1 MTPSASAT
9 LLVVDD
15 DLAQLDLLEMTLTR
29 AGYAVLRATSGEAAL
44 RILAERPEIDLMLL
58 DVILPGGLDG
68 LEVCRRVRTDLG
80 RPYLPIIMVTALG
93 HADQIARG
101 LDAGADDYM
110 TKPFTQRE
118 ILARVQT
125 ALRVRCIQRDLAEAQ
140 HHYRVLVD
148 AIVSRDLIF
157 TLDTAGRLTYISPTC
172 ETLTGYPAE
181 TLLADDRPFQR
192 FVAPEDAPRLAAWL
206 DHRQPRPPDEAELE
220 FRILRSDGDLRWGA
234 LAWTAI
240 TDRAGGV
247 AGAQGAIRDITRRK
261 HIEAAAWRRSQELAA
276 LNLIAT
282 RLNQSLELPTTLNE
296 ALDALLEVAGLE
308 FGTIHV
314 IDDSGQPALRAV
326 RGRAEAEVRQAIGG
340 AHHAL
345 SMQLRDFYVVRE
357 RRENPAVQITPPLKA
372 LGIQAL
378 LSVPLRQRGAL
389 NGWLLLAS
397 RALDKFDPAEIT
409 LISTVAEQIS
419 AAITNARLYEMTRQ
433 RADELAL
440 LNEIGR
446 VMTSTLDLEK
456 VLRLIMENAV
466 SMLQGEAGSVLL
478 LDEVTGELHFAAAVG
493 PGGDQLRGVRLPAGA
508 GLADRALREGRT
520 LLIDNTQLD
529 DQFYRGI
536 DQRTGLTTRM
546 LVAAPLRVHNR
557 SIGVMEVI
565 NKRGTLFTAA
575 DVRLLD
581 LLAPTAATAIDNAR
595 LYARETQLSDEVRR
609 HNRELGVLHAIAAA
623 LSDTLE
629 IKTLMDVALTV
640 LQPQFEFD
648 AGQLSLLDN
657 SVHAHYRP
665 SPACDLRLDQPAAR
679 HAAQQAIDACTVI
692 LLPDTTSL
700 ADAAIWRNAH
710 IGAAIAAPLWGH
722 DRVQGLLELAWCAP
736 RDFGP
741 ETAPLLAAIGQQIG
755 VALERAHLYE
765 VAQHR
770 AQEIERSHQQLVQS
784 EKLAATGRL
793 AMSLA
798 HEINNPLQAIQN
810 CLHLVLEFPLDDERQ
825 TYYLKMAR
833 EEVERLSLLVQSL
846 LDFYRPARSEQTTAD
861 VSAVVDRMLALAE
874 QKLRN
879 NQIEVQLKYAPPP
892 QIAQIAPDQLGQ
904 VCLNLIVN
912 AAEAMEGGG
921 QLRIEVQPVET
932 WIEARFTDTGP
943 GIVPA
948 DQPHIFE
955 PFYTTKSEGTGL
967 GLAISYSIVE
977 RHGGTLQMDST
988 VGQGTTFTLRL
999 PRDSRVVE

>member
-1 MTPSASAT
+1 MTTPASAT
-9 LLVVDD
+9 LLAVDD
-15 DLAQLDLLEMTLTR
+15 DSVQLDLLEMMLTR
-29 AGYAVLRATSGEAAL
+29 IGYGVLRAATGEAAL
-44 RILAERPEIDLMLL
+44 RSLAERPEIDLVLL
-58 DVILPGGLDG
+58 DAMLPGG
-68 LEVCRRVRTDLG
+68 LEVCRRVRADPS
-80 RPYLPIIMVTALG
+80 RPYLPIVLVIAPE

-101 LDAGADDYM
+101 LDAGADDYI
-110 TKPFTQRE
+110 TRPFTQHE
-118 ILARVQT
+118 ILARAQT
-125 ALRVRCIQRDLAEAQ
+125 ALRVYRLQRDLAEAQ
-140 HHYRVLVD
+140 QRYRVLVD
-148 AIVSRDLIF
+148 AIAPRDLIF
-157 TLDTAGRLTYISPTC
+157 ALDPAGRLTYISPTC
-172 ETLTGYPAE
+172 ETLTGYTAE
-181 TLLADDRPFQR
+181 TLLADDQPFLR
-192 FVAPEDAPRLAAWL
+192 FVALEDAPRLAAWL
-206 DHRQPRPPDEAELE
+206 DHRPPRPPDGSDLE
-220 FRILRSDGDLRWGA
+220 FRILRPDGGLRWGA
-234 LAWTAI
+234 LSWAAI
-240 TDRAGGV
+240 TDRADGAAGV
-247 AGAQGAIRDITRRK
+247 QGIIRDITQRK
-261 HIEAAAWRRSQELAA
+261 HIEAASWRRSQELAA

-282 RLNQSLELPTTLNE
+282 RINQSLELPTTLNE
-296 ALDALLEVAGLE
+296 ALDALLEVTGLE

-314 IDDSGQPALRAV
+314 MDDNGQPALRAV
-326 RGRAEAEVRQAIGG
+326 RGRAEAEVRQASGD
-340 AHHAL
+340 AHRVL
-345 SMQLRDFYVVRE
+345 SMPLRDLYVVRE
-357 RRENPAVQITPPLKA
+357 RTEETAVQIAGPLKA

-378 LSVPLRQRGAL
+378 LSVPLWRRGAL
-389 NGWLLLAS
+389 NGLLLLAS

-419 AAITNARLYEMTRQ
+419 AAITNARLFEVTRQ

-446 VMTSTLDLEK
+446 AMTSTLDLEK

-478 LDEVTGELHFAAAVG
+478 LDEATGELYFAAAVG
-493 PGGDQLRGVRLPAGA
+493 PGGDRLRGVRLPPGA
-508 GLADRALREGRT
+508 GLASRAWREGRT
-520 LLIDNTQLD
+520 LLIDHTQLD
-529 DQFYRGI
+529 DQFYRGV
-536 DQRTGLTTRM
+536 DELTGLTTQM

-565 NKRGTLFTAA
+565 NKRGTPFAAA
-575 DVRLLD
+575 DARLLD

-609 HNRELGVLHAIAAA
+609 HNRELSVLHAIAAA
-623 LSDTLE
+623 LSETLE

-648 AGQLSLLDN
+648 AGQLSLLDD
-657 SVHAHYRP
+657 SVCAHYQP
-665 SPACDLRLDQPAAR
+665 SPARDLHFDQSAAR
-679 HAAQQAIDACTVI
+679 HAARQAIDARAVK
-692 LLPDTTSL
+692 LLPDTTSI
-700 ADAAIWRNAH
+700 ADAAIWRSAH
-710 IGAAIAAPLWGH
+710 IGAFVAAPLWGH
-722 DRVQGLLELAWCAP
+722 NYVQGLLELAWSAP
-736 RDFGP
+736 RDFTP

-770 AQEIERSHQQLVQS
+770 AREIERSHQQLVQS

-810 CLHLVLEFPLDDERQ
+810 CLHLVLEFPLDSDRK

-833 EEVERLSLLVQSL
+833 EEVERLSLLVQSM
-846 LDFYRPARSEQTTAD
+846 LDFYRPARGEQTTAD
-861 VSAVVDRMLALAE
+861 VIAVIDRVLALSD

-879 NQIEVQLKYAPPP
+879 NRIEVQLKYAPPP

-932 WIEARFTDTGP
+932 WIDARFTDTGP

-948 DQPHIFE
+948 DRPHIFE

-967 GLAISYSIVE
+967 GLAISYSIIE
-977 RHGGTLQMDST
+977 QHGGTLQVDST
-988 VGQGTTFTLRL
+988 MGQGTTFTLRL
-999 PRDSRVVE
+999 PRSSSAVVR